1 MSLYHH
7 AELVR
12 GQVMSFHDR
21 LRAAEQ
27 LVADDLAAIR
37 ALTFEMERLFDLIE
51 EKEAGGAPAAA

>member
-21 LRAAEQ
+21 LREAET
-27 LVADDLAAIR
+27 LVADELTAIR

-51 EKEAGGAPAAA
+51 ERESGGNEAA